1 VAFVEGLNVCMVR
14 LGIFG
19 GTFNPIHWGHLVIAE
34 AALDQFGL
42 DSVLWLPSRFPP
54 HKLQSL
60 VAFEHRLEMVRL
72 AIADHPQ
79 FVLSEV
85 ERQREGVSWAID
97 SFGDLQHTYPATQWY
112 WIIGTDAFE
121 TLTRWPGIQQ
131 ISRECIW
138 LVAGR
143 RGATEV
149 ADKIGDRAT
158 ADSPSDQ
165 ENEAVRSQSIEM
177 PSVEISSSLVRQYCQ
192 EGRSLRYLIP
202 EPVRQY
208 VQTHQLYQS

>member
-1 VAFVEGLNVCMVR
+1 M
-14 LGIFG
+14 
-19 GTFNPIHWGHLVIAE
+19 TAE

-60 VAFEHRLEMVRL
+60 VAFEHRVEMVRL
-72 AIADHPQ
+72 AIASHPQ
-79 FVLSEV
+79 FALCEV

-97 SFGDLQHTYPATQWY
+97 SFTDLQHAYPASQWY
-112 WIIGTDAFE
+112 WIMGTDAFE
-121 TLTRWPGIQQ
+121 KLTRWRGIQHL
-131 ISRECIW
+131 SRECVW

-143 RGATEV
+143 SRVTES
-149 ADKIGDRAT
+149 DYKTGDRST
-158 ADSPSDQ
+158 AGNTSDQSDQ
-165 ENEAVRSQSIEM
+165 ENEEIRSQSIEM
-177 PSVEISSSLVRQYCQ
+177 PSVEISSSLVRQYCR